1 MCQFL
6 HHPTTI
12 RLEAA
17 QRVLRYV
24 KGTLHQGIFL
34 SPGPLSLSAFIAA
47 DWAGDPCD
55 RKSIA
60 GFIVFLESN
69 PISWSSK
76 KQTTVS
82 RSSLEAE
89 YRALA
94 TIAAEM
100 HWLRTLFKDLH
111 LPLPYIPT
119 LWCDNA
125 SAIALNSYPV
135 FHARTKHIEVNFHFI
150 RERYFT
156 RIFVSALFLERI
168 IFLIFS
174 LSLLEHLI
182 SSFFAAN

>member
-1 MCQFL
+1 MRQFL

-12 RLEAA
+12 HLEAA
-17 QRVLRYV
+17 KRVLRYV

-55 RKSIA
+55 RKSTA
-60 GFIVFLESN
+60 GFIVFLGSN

-125 SAIALNSYPV
+125 FAIALSSNPV
-135 FHARTKHIEVNFHFI
+135 FHARTKHIEVNFHFV

-156 RIFVSALFLERI
+156 RIFVSDLFLERI